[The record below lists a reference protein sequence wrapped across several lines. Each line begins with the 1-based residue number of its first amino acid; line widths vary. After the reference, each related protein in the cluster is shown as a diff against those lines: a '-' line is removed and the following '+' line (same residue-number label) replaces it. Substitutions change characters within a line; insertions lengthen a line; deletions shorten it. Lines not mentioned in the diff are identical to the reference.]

1 MSLTIPTRHRPFA
14 RLAGRTAQGL
24 LAASLALSLAV
35 PLLPARAQTAAAPE
49 TAKAAPAGTAIFA
62 ELNTNLDSPQWQQA
76 GALMARLGVPDALDQ
91 LRSEAV
97 DMHGQ
102 QEMGQPPSADQLA
115 ALLGGEM
122 AVAVAPDTISSFV
135 EKALDAPLDENG
147 QPMFEH
153 HGRPYDMP
161 GVAMI
166 IAPSNMDVA
175 WGYVEQQ
182 FAALATRNGT
192 QVATV
197 QQPGVVVLSVAAPE
211 ESAATPVAS
220 TNDGNG
226 DGMMAAGSAAAKV
239 GDLIVAATSADS
251 LQPFLDAATGAAPN
265 LGDSAEMQDVLSSL
279 PTAEGLGFVYGDY
292 AKVWDGFSAETKADM
307 NQLLPVYANMGDKVW
322 QAHGGGIVWTDT
334 NGFRMD
340 SIAVGGNGA
349 SLADL
354 VPANGPIAGEQK
366 VADDT
371 ALFVAGDAPKG
382 TWDSTANSV
391 AELVNMGMA
400 EADSM
405 MGTPAAVP
413 QPPATLRELLRQ
425 QTSGDAEAKAAG
437 SLGFNLKDDFFGQ
450 FGGPY
455 TIALGLPA
463 FGSTGLDFNAVFAS
477 DVGDAATVAASAEK
491 IARLIGTLGSQDGG
505 AATVSSR
512 AIGSDKVYSVA
523 DTSGAGM
530 PPVEFGVV
538 GQSFAVGAGK
548 GIDNF
553 ASGPSTAL
561 ASNPRYQQTMAL
573 LPADKSQVVYVDLKS
588 IVTLVNAFSGA
599 GMAAM
604 PDADA
609 SCAAFPDQ
617 AAAQAAFD
625 ADPMTNTALDQ
636 NFNGVVC
643 EDFFAAATPEASPVP
658 SGSIEN
664 LEAFGQVTYQK
675 DGKIGSSAILVVSGS

>member
-14 RLAGRTAQGL
+14 RLAGRAAQGL
-24 LAASLALSLAV
+24 VAASLALSLAV
-35 PLLPARAQTAAAPE
+35 PLLPAQAQAAAAPV

-62 ELNTNLDSPQWQQA
+62 ELNTDLDSPQWQQA
-76 GALMARLGVPDALDQ
+76 GELMARLGVPDALDQ
-91 LRSEAV
+91 VRAAAV
-97 DMHGQ
+97 DTHGEQ
-102 QEMGQPPSADQLA
+102 GMGQPPTPDQLE

-122 AVAVAPDTISSFV
+122 AIAVEPETISSFV
-135 EKALDAPLDENG
+135 EKALDAPLDEDG
-147 QPMFEH
+147 EPMLEH
-153 HGRPYDMP
+153 HDRPYDMP
-161 GVAMI
+161 GVAVI

-175 WGYVEQQ
+175 WGYVQQ
-182 FAALATRNGT
+182 QLAALATRNGT
-192 QVATV
+192 QVASV
-197 QQPGVVVLSVAAPE
+197 EHDGVVLLSVAAPE
-211 ESAATPVAS
+211 ESAATPVAD
-220 TNDGNG
+220 TG
-226 DGMMAAGSAAAKV
+226 DMDHDDMMPGGSAAAKV

-251 LQPFLDAATGAAPN
+251 LQPFLDTATGAAPS
-265 LGDSAEMQDVLSSL
+265 LADSAEMQDVLANL
-279 PTAEGLGFVYGDY
+279 PTFEGLGFAYADS

-307 NQLLPVYANMGDKVW
+307 NQILPMYANMGDRAW
-322 QAHGGGIVWTDT
+322 QVHGGGIVWTDQ

-340 SIAVGGNGA
+340 SIAIGANGA

-371 ALFVAGDAPKG
+371 AVFIAGDAPKG
-382 TWDSTANSV
+382 SWDSAANSV
-391 AELVNMGMA
+391 AELVNTGMA
-400 EADSM
+400 DADSM

-413 QPPATLRELLRQ
+413 QPPATLRDVLRQ
-425 QTSGDAEAKAAG
+425 QTSGDAAAQAAG
-437 SLGFNLKDDFFGQ
+437 VLGFNLKDDFFGQ
-450 FGGPY
+450 FSGPY

-477 DVGDAATVAASAEK
+477 NVDDAATVATSAEK
-491 IARLIGTLGSQDGG
+491 IARLIGKLGSEEGG

-512 AIGSDKVYSVA
+512 AVGSDKVYSVA

-530 PPVEFGVV
+530 PPIEFGVV
-538 GQSFAVGAGK
+538 GQSFAIGAGK

-553 ASGPSTAL
+553 ANGPATAL

-588 IVTLVNAFSGA
+588 IVTLVNAFTGA

-609 SCAAFPDQ
+609 SCAAFSDQ

-658 SGSIEN
+658 SGSLEN
-664 LEAFGQVTYQK
+664 LEAFGSVTYEK
-675 DGKIGSSAILVVSGS
+675 DGKIGSSAILVVAGS